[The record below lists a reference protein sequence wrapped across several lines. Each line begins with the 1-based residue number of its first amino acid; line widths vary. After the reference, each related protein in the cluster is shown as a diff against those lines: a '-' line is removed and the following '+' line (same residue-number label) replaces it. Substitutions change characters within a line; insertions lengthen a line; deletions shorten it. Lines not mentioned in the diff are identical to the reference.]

1 MTMIA
6 NNITNHNNTY
16 FGYLLCSSPMNRTQE
31 LEHGLILVVSHTPDI
46 AIGIQIN
53 EIIPN
58 QSIQGISERIGIHMP
73 GHDPLWIGGSSGH
86 DRVHVIHTTDWAGR
100 STVPISDDLSITNDI
115 SVLSA
120 LSAGEGPSKFRAC
133 AGFWS
138 WSGRELSHKLTTRP
152 SSFSDATDKITKISR
167 GMSWEIVPATCDL
180 VLSDLSGH
188 AQWKRAIEAS
198 AHHQASLWF

>member
-1 MTMIA
+1 MIA
-6 NNITNHNNTY
+6 NNNTY
-16 FGYLLCSSPMNRTQE
+16 FGYLLCSSPTTRTQE
-31 LEHGLILVVSHTPDI
+31 LEHGLILIVSHTPEI

-53 EIIPN
+53 EMIPS
-58 QSIQGISERIGIHMP
+58 QSIQGISERIGIPMP
-73 GHDPLWIGGSSGH
+73 GDDPLWIGGSSGH

-100 STVPISDDLSITNDI
+100 STVSISDDLSITNDI

-152 SSFSDATDKITKISR
+152 SSFDNTDKISK